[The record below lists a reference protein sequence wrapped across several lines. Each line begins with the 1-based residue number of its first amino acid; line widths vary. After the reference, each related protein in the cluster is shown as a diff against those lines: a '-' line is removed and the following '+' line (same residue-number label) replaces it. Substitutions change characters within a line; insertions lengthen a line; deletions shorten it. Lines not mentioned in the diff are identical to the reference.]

1 MVKVLKKKE
10 FKKIETRAFPDLME
24 KRNNLIEEMEA
35 LISKAKTET
44 RAFTEEEFKRYE
56 EIRAEIEN
64 LDKTIKAEEEARS
77 FEKKEPKKTEQRSAV
92 DIFSDFIKGETRAAG
107 EMTTTANGNIIPT
120 ELSKDIIKKVTER
133 SGLFNLVKKVNSTG
147 KYQQI
152 IENNK
157 VTAGWTD
164 ELAEVTASN
173 GDYNIVEIGHYK
185 LGALTKISLE
195 LINQANFNVTSEVI
209 EQMADAFADKL
220 EQAFLKGDGV
230 KKPTGLVTGG
240 VKVNLASK
248 TAITADEL
256 IDIYH
261 SLKAPYLANAVWVM
275 SRDTLAKIRKLK
287 DNDGQ
292 YLFQADMT
300 KDYVGYILG
309 KPVVISEFMDNLG
322 GTSVYPIIF
331 GDISKAYIANT
342 NPEQTIQILNEVYA
356 SQGAKGVLGFM
367 FVDGKPVN
375 NEAYVVAKTPN
386 A

>member
-1 MVKVLKKKE
+1 MVKAGMIKTRI
-10 FKKIETRAFPDLME
+10 IEIREYPDLLE
-24 KRNNLIEEMEA
+24 KRNNLIEEMET

-56 EIRAEIEN
+56 EIRKEIEN
-64 LDKTIKAEEEARS
+64 IDKTIKAEEEMRGL
-77 FEKKEPKKTEQRSAV
+77 ENKKQQKQPEQRSAA

-133 SGLFNLVKKVNSTG
+133 SGLFNLVRKVNSTG

-157 VTAGWTD
+157 ITAGWTD
-164 ELAEVTASN
+164 ELTSVTASN
-173 GDYNIVEIGHYK
+173 PDYTVVEIGHYK

-195 LINQANFNVTSEVI
+195 LINQANFNVTGEVI

-220 EQAFLKGDGV
+220 EEAFIKGDGN
-230 KKPTGLVTGG
+230 KKPTGLVSGG
-240 VKVNLASK
+240 IKVDLASK

-261 SLKAPYLANAVWVM
+261 SLKAPYLINAVWVM

-292 YLFQADMT
+292 YLFQADMS